1 MFLRTGKQGKVI
13 EMVRKVGNEEMES
26 ENEHIAIGLDQSAF
40 KDAAMSILRD
50 EAVLKNG
57 PLSTKI
63 WSDMSWMWTVVN
75 RISSELVDRR
85 MSTIMDEGKAP
96 FLLQIARLERMVR
109 VQRSE
114 IDLMDETITK
124 RGNLLEVKN
133 VELLVLHHRLQVG
146 SDV

>member
-1 MFLRTGKQGKVI
+1 
-13 EMVRKVGNEEMES
+13 
-26 ENEHIAIGLDQSAF
+26 
-40 KDAAMSILRD
+40 
-50 EAVLKNG
+50 
-57 PLSTKI
+57 
-63 WSDMSWMWTVVN
+63 
-75 RISSELVDRR
+75 
-85 MSTIMDEGKAP
+85 MDEGKAP